1 VRAVT
6 DGALAMSDQ
15 APKPAPRASFF
26 VAVAELSVYD
36 DLRAYDASF
45 DPGGAGIES
54 HTWDFGEGTSATGRR
69 ATHRYSADGDYTIRL
84 TVTTL
89 DGRTATA
96 EQLVRVR
103 THDVSITRFA
113 VPRRAR
119 AGQQGLITVGLVSER
134 YPEVVIVELLKGR
147 PGGEFAAVGRERVA
161 VPAGGPRKA
170 TEVRF
175 AVTFA
180 DADAAA
186 GRVIFKATA
195 SIVGVRDASPADNA
209 ALALPTTVR

>member
-1 VRAVT
+1 MAQ
-6 DGALAMSDQ
+6 Q
-15 APKPAPRASFF
+15 ASKPAPRASFF
-26 VAVAELSVYD
+26 VAAAELSVYD

-45 DPGGAGIES
+45 DPGGAGIDS
-54 HTWDFGEGTSATGRR
+54 HAWDFGDETCGTGRR
-69 ATHRYSADGDYTIRL
+69 ATHRYSADGDYTIAL
-84 TVTTL
+84 TVMTL
-89 DGRTATA
+89 DGRTASS
-96 EQLVRVR
+96 EQTVRVR

-134 YPEVVIVELLKGR
+134 YEELVIVELLKGR
-147 PGGEFAAVGRERVA
+147 PGGDYAPVGRERVA

-170 TEVRF
+170 TEVRL

-195 SIVGVRDASPADNA
+195 ALVGARDASPADNA

>member
-1 VRAVT
+1 VT
-6 DGALAMSDQ
+6 DGALAMSHET
-15 APKPAPRASFF
+15 AKPAPRASFF
-26 VAVAELSVYD
+26 LAASELSVYD
-36 DLRAYDASF
+36 DVRAYDASF
-45 DPGGAGIES
+45 DPGGAGIDS
-54 HTWDFGEGTSATGRR
+54 HTWDFGDGASARGRR
-69 ATHRYSADGDYTIRL
+69 AAHRYSADGDYTITL

-89 DGRTATA
+89 DARTAAA
-96 EQLVRVR
+96 EQTVRVR
-103 THDVSITRFA
+103 THDISITRFA

-134 YPEVVIVELLKGR
+134 YEELVIVELLKGR
-147 PGGEFAAVGRERVA
+147 PGGDFAPVGRERVA